1 MLITYTL
8 VYLCS
13 VDIVIWCL
21 TVSVGSGCVWFLQLQ
36 GGGDMGSLRNFNAYS
51 VRQGFIVDDVRKQ
64 QSFDII
70 LSLENLN
77 NILFDIIL
85 SLENLNNILNEHISI
100 LYTWWFLPHVFF
112 YLFHMKIISPCL
124 KFTKPWLCYVQEW

>member
-13 VDIVIWCL
+13 IDIVICL

-77 NILFDIIL
+77 NILFDIIS

-112 YLFHMKIISPCL
+112 FTFLHLKIISPCL
-124 KFTKPWLCYVQEW
+124 KFTQPWLCYVQEW